1 MSNSEFASKNGS
13 LAMNSTQETQ
23 SGAISAAAYLAIVIS
38 LSCLSVTIVATNS
51 LVCIIVYLNKTIRT
65 CTNGF
70 VVSLALSDIFMG
82 TFFFPLH
89 LAAQST
95 DGIGYLTTI
104 SLLVGVANVVCVTYD
119 RYLSISSPLTY
130 TMDIQHRFKKMIVL
144 SWVVP
149 ILYSLIPLL
158 WKTNTDHIAHK
169 IYLFVMQ
176 ICGVIIPFM
185 FIFAVY
191 FYIFKQVKKCSKR
204 LQTELTDQR
213 TVTNKKTHLFIEL
226 KVARVFI
233 AIASIFLCC
242 WAPVLY
248 LTTADTIGYANL
260 VPPIIHILAFYM
272 LALESLVN
280 PFIYCFL
287 KPDIQAALKRT
298 LRKTWRREMTIRFNS
313 KAVETN
319 GIVIGT
325 SNTNLRVSNN
335 GSSGQ
340 INAV

>member
-1 MSNSEFASKNGS
+1 
-13 LAMNSTQETQ
+13 MNETQ
-23 SGAISAAAYLAIVIS
+23 GNFTDNIDQQTYLALVAS
-38 LSCLSVTIVATNS
+38 LSCMSITIVATNAF
-51 LVCIIVYLNKTIRT
+51 VCAIVYLNKTVRT
-65 CTNGF
+65 CTNCF
-70 VVSLALSDIFMG
+70 VVSLAVSDIIMG
-82 TFFFPLH
+82 AFFFPLH
-89 LAAQST
+89 IAVPSFK
-95 DGIGYLTTI
+95 GIGILTAV
-104 SLLVGVANVVCVTYD
+104 SLLVGVANVVCLTYD

-144 SWVVP
+144 CWVVP
-149 ILYSLIPLL
+149 ILYAFIPLA
-158 WKTNTDHIAHK
+158 WNTRTDNLAHV
-169 IYLFVMQ
+169 IYTFTMS
-176 ICGVIIPFM
+176 ICGVIIPYI
-185 FIFAVY
+185 FIFSVY

-233 AIASIFLCC
+233 VIASIFLCC

-248 LTTADTIGYANL
+248 ITTVENFRKPHLAPQA
-260 VPPIIHILAFYM
+260 VHITAFYM

-287 KPDIQAALKRT
+287 KPDIQSALRRT
-298 LRKTWRREMTIRFNS
+298 LKKTWRRDMTIRFTS
-313 KAVETN
+313 KAIDN

-340 INAV
+340 LNAL

>member
-1 MSNSEFASKNGS
+1 M
-13 LAMNSTQETQ
+13 
-23 SGAISAAAYLAIVIS
+23 GA
-38 LSCLSVTIVATNS
+38 
-51 LVCIIVYLNKTIRT
+51 
-65 CTNGF
+65 
-70 VVSLALSDIFMG
+70 
-82 TFFFPLH
+82 FFFPLH
-89 LAAQST
+89 IATGSSK
-95 DGIGYLTTI
+95 GIGYLTTI

-130 TMDIQHRFKKMIVL
+130 TMDIQRRFKKMIIL
-144 SWVVP
+144 SWLVP
-149 ILYSLIPLL
+149 IAYSLIPLC
-158 WKTNTDHIAHK
+158 WKTNNEHIAHK
-169 IYLFVMQ
+169 VYLFVMQ
-176 ICGVIIPFM
+176 IFGVIIPFM

-233 AIASIFLCC
+233 AIAGIFLCC
-242 WAPVLY
+242 WAPLLY
-248 LTTADTIGYANL
+248 LTTATTIGYPNL
-260 VPPIIHILAFYM
+260 VPAAIHIVAFYM
-272 LALESLVN
+272 LALESLIN

-287 KPDIQAALKRT
+287 KPDIRSALRKT
-298 LRKTWRREMTIRFNS
+298 LRKTWRRDMTITFTS
-313 KAVETN
+313 KAVDN

-340 INAV
+340 INAL